1 MKAVY
6 CTRYGP
12 PDVLETREVQTPT
25 PEKDEVLI
33 EIEARTIS
41 MGDCE
46 VRSFTF
52 PYWLWV
58 PIRLAFGIR
67 KPRNKVIGQD
77 FAGKVVEVGS
87 EVAQF
92 DVGDR
97 VTGSTDWKMGAY
109 AEYITR
115 PEDSVL
121 AKIPEGVKT
130 EDAVTLPLGGMN
142 ALSFVR
148 MGKFKEGD
156 EVLVNGAGGA
166 IGTYAVQLL
175 RNSGIEVTG
184 VDSEEKLGVLQ
195 ELGASQV
202 IDYRKV
208 DFTHLDNKYDG
219 IIDMPGMINYRRALN
234 CLKEDGRLI
243 LTNPR
248 ASALFR
254 SLVSGKVMTGLASE
268 DRQDLET
275 LLEMLTKGKIQA
287 VNDKTFALDEVVAGH
302 EYVESGSKKGNVLLV

>member
-6 CTRYGP
+6 FMRYGP
-12 PDVLETREVQTPT
+12 PEVLEMKEVDTPI
-25 PEKDEVLI
+25 PQENEILV

-52 PYWLWV
+52 PHWIWL

-67 KPRNKVIGQD
+67 KPRNKIIGQD

-87 EVAQF
+87 KVTHFE
-92 DVGDR
+92 VGDR
-97 VTGSTDWKMGAY
+97 VTGSTDWRMGAY
-109 AEYITR
+109 AEYIVR
-115 PEDSVL
+115 PESSVI
-121 AKIPEGVKT
+121 AKIPEGVRM

-142 ALSFVR
+142 AHTFVKL
-148 MGKFKEGD
+148 GNFKEGD
-156 EVLVNGAGGA
+156 EVLVNGAGGT
-166 IGTYAVQLL
+166 IGTYVLQLL

-184 VDSEEKLGVLQ
+184 VDSEEKLGLLQ

-202 IDYRKV
+202 LDYRKV
-208 DFTHLDNKYDG
+208 DFTRLDNKYDG
-219 IIDMPGMINYRRALN
+219 IIDMPGKINYRRALR

-254 SLVSGKVMTGLASE
+254 SRVSEKVITGIASE
-268 DRQDLET
+268 DRKDLET
-275 LLEMLTKGKIQA
+275 LLEMLATGKIRA
-287 VNDKTFALDEVVAGH
+287 VNDKRFALDEVVAGH
-302 EYVESGSKKGNVLLV
+302 EYVESGNKKGNVLLV